1 MTKLEMYAVKKLM
14 VEMFEEGAGCAIF
27 SPDSLKN
34 ECRKNDTL
42 KQVIGKAISESGL
55 KVTDEENQNDRA

>member
-1 MTKLEMYAVKKLM
+1 MTKMEMYVVKKLM
-14 VEMFEEGAGCAIF
+14 EEMFEEGASVGFF

-34 ECRKNDTL
+34 EFRKSDTL

-55 KVTDEENQNDRA
+55 KVTDEETSK

>member
-14 VEMFEEGAGCAIF
+14 VEMFEEGASVAFF

-55 KVTDEENQNDRA
+55 KVTEEA

>member
-14 VEMFEEGAGCAIF
+14 EEMFEEGAGVAFF

-34 ECRKNDTL
+34 EFRKNDTL

-55 KVTDEENQNDRA
+55 KVTDEETSK